1 MSRIPQASKEA
12 RKMRFSVQLLAITA
26 TVLSFNATP
35 REGSAPL
42 LSSVMG
48 PSLHPVVATIDDEM
62 REVTAPAEGP
72 ASHTSPIAWLL
83 AAGFLTLVVLR
94 RTRSSPLD

>member
-1 MSRIPQASKEA
+1 
-12 RKMRFSVQLLAITA
+12 MRFSVQLLAITA

-42 LSSVMG
+42 PSSVMG
-48 PSLHPVVATIDDEM
+48 PSLHPAVATVDDDM
-62 REVTAPAEGP
+62 REATAPAEGP
-72 ASHTSPIAWLL
+72 ASHTSTLGWVL

-94 RTRSSPLD
+94 RTRSTPLD